1 MKKYIIVCT
10 LALFLIMPLI
20 GVSGEFSTK
29 SPEIIGSSATLES
42 THTVLIEY
50 VGQTTCGYCPTASNQ
65 LSSIYAAGDLDF
77 YYVSMMVDVNR
88 RVYPRVQELG
98 VTGTPDVYFDG
109 GYRNINGAQG
119 DEQPYRNA
127 IIQSGEREVP
137 DVDIDVDVQLMGG
150 GTLKIFVTIT
160 NNEAEEYNGHLRVY
174 IVEPEARWEYVGGGD
189 IHYGVLDIP
198 IDKSLA
204 MPQGTI
210 KSLGDTYTFKKT
222 WFGFLHGFGD
232 ITQDNIMV
240 IAAVFDKNTDHS
252 VQTASAEP
260 TVASYDLFQFIS
272 SRPMMVLLKLMRGQG
287 VLSSLLNLI

>member
-1 MKKYIIVCT
+1 MKKYIIVGT
-10 LALFLIMPLI
+10 LALILIMPMV
-20 GVSGEFSTK
+20 GASEEFSTERT
-29 SPEIIGSSATLES
+29 EIIEPPATFES
-42 THTVLIEY
+42 NHTVLIEY

-77 YYVSMMVDVNR
+77 YYVSMIVDINR

-109 GYRNINGAQG
+109 GYRNIIGAQG

-127 IIQSGEREVP
+127 ITQSGEREVP
-137 DVDIDVDVQLMGG
+137 DIDIDVDVQLMGG
-150 GTLKIFVTIT
+150 GTLKISVTVT
-160 NNEAEEYNGHLRVY
+160 NNEAEEYGGHLRVY

-198 IDKSLA
+198 IDRSLA
-204 MPQGTI
+204 MPQGQI
-210 KSLGDTYTFKKT
+210 RPLGDTYTFSKT
-222 WFGFLHGFGD
+222 WFGFLYGFGD

-240 IAAVFDKNTDHS
+240 IATVFDKDTDYA

-260 TVASYDLFQFIS
+260 TVASGGLFQFIS
-272 SRPMMVLLKLMRGQG
+272 SRPMMILFRLMREQG
-287 VLSSLLNLI
+287 ILSRLLNLM

>member
-1 MKKYIIVCT
+1 MKKYIIVGI
-10 LALFLIMPLI
+10 LALILIMPMI
-20 GVSGEFSTK
+20 GASEKFSTERT
-29 SPEIIGSSATLES
+29 EIIDPSATFES

-77 YYVSMMVDVNR
+77 YYVSMLVDVNR

-109 GYRNINGAQG
+109 GYRNINGAQV

-127 IIQSGEREVP
+127 ITQSGEREVP
-137 DVDIDVDVQLMGG
+137 DIDIDVDVQLMGG
-150 GTLKIFVTIT
+150 GTLKILVTVT

-174 IVEPEARWEYVGGGD
+174 IVEPEARWGYEGGGD

-198 IDKSLA
+198 IDRSLA
-204 MPQGTI
+204 MPQGQI

-240 IAAVFDKNTDHS
+240 IAAVFDKDTDHA

-260 TVASYDLFQFIS
+260 TVASGGLFQFIS
-272 SRPMMVLLKLMRGQG
+272 SRPMMVLFQLMREQG
-287 VLSSLLNLI
+287 ILSRLLNLM